1 MSPSHSALHGNIN
14 HSLCPFFL
22 PLCDTAAFASS
33 ISQFLLFVATLRG
46 CSCDMRKTFSTI
58 KIYGSSYL
66 GKDGWVKCVSWN
78 LSDAAAA
85 SYDLQHSLRLHYI
98 HADFNLNTCTVAI
111 TLVYS
116 AATWVFCLSE
126 MLLDR
131 KLGPEF
137 IRSIG
142 LTSARVS
149 RVSRVLCSEGPISK
163 SRMAQTAQEP
173 RKQFLGSLFPERDRL
188 SKHFLFPSCHFNR
201 HFMGIVQ
208 LFLANSTIVIL
219 TAAICVKQCLLFEIW
234 GGRDEAAEQT
244 KWRSTVEVSLPP
256 NSSNTQPNNSKML
269 WRTSCVSCEFTALW
283 NNNV

>member
-98 HADFNLNTCTVAI
+98 HADFNINTCTVAI

-116 AATWVFCLSE
+116 AATWVFCPSE
-126 MLLDR
+126 ILLDR

-137 IRSIG
+137 LRSIASPVQECQECRECCAQKVLFLRAEWHRQRRNPG
-142 LTSARVS
+142 SNSSVLYSLNVTGCRSISSS
-149 RVSRVLCSEGPISK
+149 RVAIL
-163 SRMAQTAQEP
+163 
-173 RKQFLGSLFPERDRL
+173 
-188 SKHFLFPSCHFNR
+188 
-201 HFMGIVQ
+201 IVT
-208 LFLANSTIVIL
+208 L
-219 TAAICVKQCLLFEIW
+219 W
-234 GGRDEAAEQT
+234 G
-244 KWRSTVEVSLPP
+244 
-256 NSSNTQPNNSKML
+256 
-269 WRTSCVSCEFTALW
+269 
-283 NNNV
+283 